1 MNDTRIY
8 VHANK
13 LRQFD
18 HSLQEVIFVNCE
30 VPICYWSVGYMAVSC
45 DTAFIYEVSKVKK
58 ETEFGVAVVSEPSPY
73 SADARP
79 PVRKLMMLS

>member
-1 MNDTRIY
+1 
-8 VHANK
+8 
-13 LRQFD
+13 
-18 HSLQEVIFVNCE
+18 
-30 VPICYWSVGYMAVSC
+30 MAVSC